1 MTGCSELILKE
12 NSPLYVRDTDTRC
25 GHAKAPQSFMTCA
38 ATYAADMPKSLKSM
52 VVKTQK
58 GDKSALRNLP
68 EEIIKTGV
76 GPATTGRGQGYA
88 SKSHQIWS

>member
-1 MTGCSELILKE
+1 
-12 NSPLYVRDTDTRC
+12 
-25 GHAKAPQSFMTCA
+25 
-38 ATYAADMPKSLKSM
+38 MPKSLKSM

-88 SKSHQIWS
+88 SKSHQIWSWKSCSNMMRAMMSTTQATDIINGGLKVNALVGYP